1 MSVRE
6 QQKIFDEWLQEYK
19 GVLIKVVRS
28 YALARHD
35 QEELFQV
42 ICVQLWKSIPNYRGE
57 ASVATWIYRVALYA
71 AMAWNKKEK
80 KHRANKES
88 IEQAEPLLITQPE
101 QKSEKLN
108 WLYQQLNRLNEV
120 DRSLMLLLL
129 DDFSYKEMAKL
140 LGISE
145 TNVGVKI
152 NRIKK
157 KLSAQSSSFSKT

>member
-1 MSVRE
+1 MSGRE
-6 QQKIFDEWLQEYK
+6 QQKLFDEWLQAYK

-28 YALARHD
+28 YALVRND

-42 ICVQLWKSIPNYRGE
+42 VCVELWKSIANYRGE
-57 ASVATWIYRVALYA
+57 ASVATWVYRVALYA

-80 KHRANKES
+80 KHRANKDP
-88 IEQAEPLLITQPE
+88 IKGTEQLLIVQPE

-108 WLYQQLNRLNEV
+108 WLYQQLNQLNEV

-129 DDFSYKEMAKL
+129 DDFSYKEMANI

-157 KLSAQSSSFSKT
+157 KLSAKSSSFFKP